1 MSRVRRAVNN
11 VNLRS
16 FRFWLQIGFFF
27 LFVYG
32 GYFAINLGNNL
43 PTFSCGFNQE
53 GRAGVCF
60 LLPMQHLLASNWSR
74 LFGFMGIGVLIA
86 FLTFALWFI
95 FLNKAWC
102 GYACPL
108 GTIQDWIT
116 SLRTK
121 TGVRYSRYNQE
132 QFKKLKVIKYVLLA
146 LTVLIPLGIGG
157 ALLPHSMGTPFC
169 DICPA
174 RMILPLFSGDTSQL
188 TIDFSS
194 NSSMI
199 LTAIGMLITGL
210 FFVGA
215 FVKKRFFC
223 FFCPMSA
230 LLYLFAKPA
239 LLNLKK
245 DGDKCT
251 RCGDCYRVCD
261 MDIKEI
267 ADDVEQSHIMQ
278 DDCIMCLKCV
288 AACPE
293 DGALK
298 VTFVGLPV
306 FESTEEGFIKRMNHH
321 QEPKRESNND
331 AR

>member
-1 MSRVRRAVNN
+1 MSRLRRAINN

-16 FRFWLQIGFFF
+16 FRFWLQIGFFI

-32 GYFAINLGNNL
+32 GYFAISLGNNL

-121 TGVRYSRYNQE
+121 LGVRHSRYSQE
-132 QFKKLKVIKYVLLA
+132 QFGKLKVIKYVLLA

-169 DICPA
+169 EICPA

-194 NSSMI
+194 NSTMI
-199 LTAIGMLITGL
+199 LTSLGMLITGL

-230 LLYLFAKPA
+230 LLYLFSKPA

-245 DGDKCT
+245 DGNKCT

-261 MDIKEI
+261 MEIKEI
-267 ADDVEQSHIMQ
+267 ADDVEQSRIMQ

-288 AACPE
+288 ATCPE

-298 VTFVGLPV
+298 VTFIGMPI

-321 QEPKRESNND
+321 QEPKSESNDD